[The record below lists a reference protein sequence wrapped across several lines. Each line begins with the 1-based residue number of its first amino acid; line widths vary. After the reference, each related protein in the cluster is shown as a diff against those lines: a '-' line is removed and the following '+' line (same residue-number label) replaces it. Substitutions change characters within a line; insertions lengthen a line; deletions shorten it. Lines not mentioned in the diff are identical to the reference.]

1 MQGKIA
7 KKGDLMAYH
16 NGKGQI
22 LTQAASPR
30 DMCRLTKFYRR
41 DTRIY
46 RKTVDGRKRESIEA
60 VKGLIYVALVLQRN
74 TVHKE
79 LSNYSLDF
87 QIGKRGSSS
96 LPTSLRLSGE
106 RAAFHLLLV
115 SKVLPYRRPVEPSKE
130 YHLDDKY
137 EEDKDED
144 SQTILDEIL

>member
-1 MQGKIA
+1 
-7 KKGDLMAYH
+7 MAYH

-115 SKVLPYRRPVEPSKE
+115 SKDCHTEGP
-130 YHLDDKY
+130 
-137 EEDKDED
+137 
-144 SQTILDEIL
+144 

>member
-1 MQGKIA
+1 MHAKLDREKRRFTNGIPYGKEQNI
-7 KKGDLMAYH
+7 
-16 NGKGQI
+16 
-22 LTQAASPR
+22 TQAASPR
-30 DMCRLTKFYRR
+30 DMCRLRKFYRR
-41 DTRIY
+41 DTTIY
-46 RKTVDGRKRESIEA
+46 RKTSGREA
-60 VKGLIYVALVLQRN
+60 VNGLIYVALVLQRY